1 MFLGLQ
7 GVLFAQP
14 AQKAILTLN
23 ADLGKATISRHI
35 YGHFSEHLGHCI
47 YGGFYVGDNSKV
59 NNVRGI
65 RTDVVEALKAI
76 KIPNLRWPGGCFA
89 DEYHWMDGIGPK
101 EKRAKMINTHWGGV
115 VEDNSF
121 GTHEFFDLCEQ
132 LGAEPYICG
141 NVGSGSVEEM
151 SKWVEYISS
160 DAESPMTNLRRQ
172 NGRAEP
178 WKVKFWAVGNE
189 SWGCG
194 GNMTAEYYT
203 DQFRRYGTF
212 CRNYGTNRLA
222 KVAGG
227 ASDADYNWTETCMKN
242 IPLNQM
248 WGLSL
253 HHYTVTGTW
262 DKKGSA
268 TDFTEQEYFTTM
280 KKCLETDELITK
292 HSTIMDRYDPNKRVG
307 LVVDEWGIWTDPEPG
322 TNPGFLFQQNSLR
335 DAFVAAISLNIFNRH
350 CDRVKMANLA
360 QTVNVLQALVFTNET
375 QMVLTPTYWVFD
387 MYKVHQDATLLPLE
401 VQCGDYVMGK
411 EKIKALHTSASK
423 DASGAI
429 HISIANVDPKNSVD
443 ISCMLRGVKAAKVTG
458 QIITGKEITTC
469 NTFEQPDNITLK
481 DFNGASMSG
490 ETLSAVIPAKS
501 IVTLEIK

>member
-1 MFLGLQ
+1 
-7 GVLFAQP
+7 
-14 AQKAILTLN
+14 
-23 ADLGKATISRHI
+23 
-35 YGHFSEHLGHCI
+35 
-47 YGGFYVGDNSKV
+47 
-59 NNVRGI
+59 
-65 RTDVVEALKAI
+65 
-76 KIPNLRWPGGCFA
+76 
-89 DEYHWMDGIGPK
+89 
-101 EKRAKMINTHWGGV
+101 
-115 VEDNSF
+115 
-121 GTHEFFDLCEQ
+121 
-132 LGAEPYICG
+132 
-141 NVGSGSVEEM
+141 
-151 SKWVEYISS
+151 
-160 DAESPMTNLRRQ
+160 
-172 NGRAEP
+172 
-178 WKVKFWAVGNE
+178 
-189 SWGCG
+189 
-194 GNMTAEYYT
+194 
-203 DQFRRYGTF
+203 
-212 CRNYGTNRLA
+212 
-222 KVAGG
+222 
-227 ASDADYNWTETCMKN
+227 
-242 IPLNQM
+242 
-248 WGLSL
+248 
-253 HHYTVTGTW
+253 
-262 DKKGSA
+262 
-268 TDFTEQEYFTTM
+268 
-280 KKCLETDELITK
+280 
-292 HSTIMDRYDPNKRVG
+292 
-307 LVVDEWGIWTDPEPG
+307 VDEWGIWTDPEPG